1 MTFPDTARTCP
12 PDTARTA
19 AFQAFQVAE
28 SAGPEAQEQAARDL
42 FTQLAAG
49 LVQAG
54 VNPPDPAE
62 LEVCAAGSE
71 SIELVDVESGWG
83 WTYFPD
89 GSILQDPEHQ
99 G

>member
-1 MTFPDTARTCP
+1 MMNTPRACP
-12 PDTARTA
+12 PDAARAA
-19 AFQAFQVAE
+19 AFQAFQAAE
-28 SAGPEAQEQAARDL
+28 SADPETQEQSARDL

-49 LVQAG
+49 LAQAG
-54 VNPPDPAE
+54 VNPPDEAE
-62 LEVCAAGSE
+62 LEVRAAGPE
-71 SIELVDVESGWG
+71 SIELVDAESGWG